1 MTEKLGTSITETP
14 ERKQELS
21 EARGEL
27 HELEAT
33 GRYVFHGSPIADI
46 KEMEPRQAFDWM
58 TGAKQ
63 KDGDP
68 CVATTPYA
76 DIAIFRSIVYED
88 WTNFGKND
96 DESLI
101 FNASKKALE
110 GSKEKTGYIYVF
122 EKDAFVPHQDPQ
134 GMEWRA
140 HVPQKP
146 IQIIRVS
153 FQDLPEN
160 IHVYTD
166 EEISELK
173 HAQKEAG

>member
-1 MTEKLGTSITETP
+1 M
-14 ERKQELS
+14 S
-21 EARGEL
+21 EARKEL

-33 GRYVFHGSPIADI
+33 GRYVFHGSPVADI
-46 KEMEPRQAFDWM
+46 EEMEPRQAFNWT

-76 DIAIFRSIVYED
+76 DIAIFRSIMRED
-88 WTNFGKND
+88 WTSFGKND
-96 DESLI
+96 DESLSLK
-101 FNASKKALE
+101 ASKKALE
-110 GSKEKTGYIYVF
+110 ISRDKTGYIYVF

-146 IQIIRVS
+146 AQIIHVS
-153 FQDLPEN
+153 FRDLPEN

-166 EEISELK
+166 EEISKLERT
-173 HAQKEAG
+173 QKEAG